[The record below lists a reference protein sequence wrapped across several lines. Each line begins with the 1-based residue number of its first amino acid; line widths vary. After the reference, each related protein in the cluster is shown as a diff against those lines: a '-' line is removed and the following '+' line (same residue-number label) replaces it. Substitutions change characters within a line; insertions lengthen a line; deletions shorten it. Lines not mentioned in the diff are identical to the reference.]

1 MSIEKEVVVLSPSQ
15 YKALEKQCPGPI
27 PHSETS
33 PVEAGYLLGIQFVL
47 KKLREG
53 FTHG

>member
-1 MSIEKEVVVLSPSQ
+1 MSNQEVIILTKEQ
-15 YKALEKQCPGPI
+15 YKALEKQCPGPV
-27 PHSETS
+27 PHSDTN

-53 FTHG
+53 FTNG